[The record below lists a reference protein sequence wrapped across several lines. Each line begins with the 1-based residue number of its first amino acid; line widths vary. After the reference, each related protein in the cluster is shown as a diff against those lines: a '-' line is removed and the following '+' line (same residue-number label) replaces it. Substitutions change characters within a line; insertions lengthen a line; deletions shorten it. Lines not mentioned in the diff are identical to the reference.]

1 MARLFLFKSKQI
13 SRCYSQYFA
22 KHQKLIICDKAR
34 ANLNT
39 ADAISFDD
47 HALDLQACRKI
58 FLREPHTPSCLFHTC
73 TTDIFVTVKVI
84 DFHTSPIF
92 CANVKNLLDFNIF
105 LRYNCVKDKN
115 FAFCHTNKEKNMEHP
130 GVIKE
135 FDTLGRIVIPKELR
149 KRFALE
155 EQVEIVATV
164 DGILLRS
171 PKYYL
176 VKREDKN

>member
-1 MARLFLFKSKQI
+1 
-13 SRCYSQYFA
+13 
-22 KHQKLIICDKAR
+22 
-34 ANLNT
+34 
-39 ADAISFDD
+39 
-47 HALDLQACRKI
+47 
-58 FLREPHTPSCLFHTC
+58 
-73 TTDIFVTVKVI
+73 
-84 DFHTSPIF
+84 
-92 CANVKNLLDFNIF
+92 
-105 LRYNCVKDKN
+105 
-115 FAFCHTNKEKNMEHP
+115 MEHP